1 MAGVHI
7 IILGLMVALVS
18 DVTSVEILSMDVPSV
33 VEAGSG
39 DIILDCDFKY
49 TEEEKSQLDIKWYFN
64 NDPNPIFQ
72 WLPGRVPQIISDQFK
87 KHLDVAY
94 EVDDDIFTKHRA
106 LRIMNPEPQF
116 SGNYRCKVSSFVDED
131 FNQKELLVYAP
142 PSSIQFEEIRFS
154 ETDPL
159 NVTCVAIGMYPLPTA
174 RIMWGHNSSLDE
186 HESTS
191 AVTFMRE
198 DGLVDVRLS
207 TIIDTDQLAVQ
218 VTIGCEISLPGTEYT
233 IQEHTIFYP
242 KGMEPTTT
250 TTMEPTTT
258 TEAPT
263 TTEEPSTTVT
273 VLLERANCF
282 LSDSG
287 TVDCEGATTTEEPI
301 TTTEEPGLTVEVEAV
316 DLGSGDNET
325 ICQEDDGSGSGSGSG
340 DGCQEGVDGYKIVDD
355 DFFETGSRTST
366 DGASSRAQASLLVV
380 GVLSLVMARF
390 S

>member
-1 MAGVHI
+1 MEGVQI

-18 DVTSVEILSMDVPSV
+18 EVTGVEILSMEVPSV
-33 VEAGSG
+33 VKAGSG
-39 DIILDCDFKY
+39 DIVLDCDFKY
-49 TEEEKSQLDIKWYFN
+49 TEEEKNQLDIKWYFN

-72 WLPGRVPQIISDQFK
+72 WLPGRLPQIISDQFMQ
-87 KHLDVAY
+87 HLDIAY

-106 LRIMNPEPQF
+106 LRIRNPQPEF

-131 FNQKELLVYAP
+131 FDQKELLVYAP
-142 PSSIQFEEIRFS
+142 PSSIKFEEIRFS

-186 HESTS
+186 YESTS
-191 AVTFMRE
+191 AVTIMRS

-218 VTIGCEISLPGTEYT
+218 VTIGCEISLPGTDYS

-242 KGMEPTTT
+242 
-250 TTMEPTTT
+250 
-258 TEAPT
+258 
-263 TTEEPSTTVT
+263 
-273 VLLERANCF
+273 
-282 LSDSG
+282 
-287 TVDCEGATTTEEPI
+287 
-301 TTTEEPGLTVEVEAV
+301 PGKA
-316 DLGSGDNET
+316 
-325 ICQEDDGSGSGSGSG
+325 
-340 DGCQEGVDGYKIVDD
+340 
-355 DFFETGSRTST
+355 GSRTSAE
-366 DGASSRAQASLLVV
+366 GASSRVEASLLAV